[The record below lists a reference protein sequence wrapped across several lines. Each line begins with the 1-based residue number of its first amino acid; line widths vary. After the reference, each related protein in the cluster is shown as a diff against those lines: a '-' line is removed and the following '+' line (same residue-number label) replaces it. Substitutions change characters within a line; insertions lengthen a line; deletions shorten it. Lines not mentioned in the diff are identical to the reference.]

1 MKQRCSRTIAFLV
14 GIVGL
19 SCTHVALAA
28 ESCNQIELAP
38 GSEATVSVLLPDN
51 ATNIQPRL
59 SVRNARA
66 AGPVDSWGTCPT
78 TAPYGAC
85 TPVADVATVSTNKI
99 VDPADGMQL
108 IAFRLKNGSQATK
121 RDVRLCIRG
130 TWPAE

>member
-1 MKQRCSRTIAFLV
+1 MKQRCSRIIAFLV

-19 SCTHVALAA
+19 SCTQVVLAA
-28 ESCNQIELAP
+28 ESCNQIELTP

-51 ATNIQPRL
+51 ALNLQPRL

-66 AGPVDSWGTCPT
+66 SAPADSWGTGPT

-108 IAFRLKNGSQATK
+108 IEFRLKNGSQATK
-121 RDVRLCIRG
+121 RDVRLCVRG
-130 TWPAE
+130 TWPAQ

>member
-1 MKQRCSRTIAFLV
+1 MKQRCSRIIIFLV

-19 SCTHVALAA
+19 SCTQVALSA
-28 ESCNQIELAP
+28 ESCNQIELTP

-51 ATNIQPRL
+51 AKDLQPRL
-59 SVRNARA
+59 TVRNARA
-66 AGPVDSWGTCPT
+66 SGPIDSWGTCPT

-85 TPVADVATVSTNKI
+85 IPVADVATVSTNKI

-121 RDVRLCIRG
+121 RDVRLCVRG
-130 TWPAE
+130 TWPAQ

>member
-1 MKQRCSRTIAFLV
+1 MKQSCSRIVAFLV
-14 GIVGL
+14 GVVGL
-19 SCTHVALAA
+19 SCSQVALAA

-38 GSEATVSVLLPDN
+38 GSEATVSVLLADV
-51 ATNIQPRL
+51 AKDLQPRL
-59 SVRNARA
+59 TIRNARA
-66 AGPVDSWGTCPT
+66 SGPADSWGTCPT

-85 TPVADVATVSTNKI
+85 TPVADVATVGTNKI

-108 IAFRLKNGSQATK
+108 IAFRLKNASQATK